1 MLYTITEIRRYYF
14 ILDEKKLKE
23 KGISA
28 ILLMPLKFL
37 LKNILQ
43 FFSVF
48 YFLIGQREIN
58 NFAHFF
64 YIMKR

>member
-1 MLYTITEIRRYYF
+1 MLYTITEMRRYYF
-14 ILDEKKLKE
+14 IWYEKKLKE
-23 KGISA
+23 KGISV
-28 ILLMPLKFL
+28 ILLMPLPIIYKS
-37 LKNILQ
+37 NLQ

-48 YFLIGQREIN
+48 YFLIRQRNIN